1 MSLTLTPPP
10 PPPPFAS
17 PPPRRP
23 PAAGAA
29 AYPSS
34 AAAGTPSSRLRVS
47 CRATCRAPP
56 SPSIAELEPPRRRG
70 EGPSLYEILRVRE
83 NASAREIKAAYRALA
98 KAHHPDAAGRD
109 GRDFIEIHGA
119 YETLSDPAARAV
131 YDLSLGVGAGAAAS
145 TGRRRPRPTAR
156 GGAGGFC
163 PTRRW
168 ETDQCW

>member
-10 PPPPFAS
+10 PPPSFAS

-23 PAAGAA
+23 VAGAA
-29 AYPSS
+29 AYP
-34 AAAGTPSSRLRVS
+34 AAAAAAARTPTSRHRVS

-56 SPSIAELEPPRRRG
+56 SPSIAELEPLPRRG

-131 YDLSLGVGAGAAAS
+131 YDLSLGGGAAAS
-145 TGRRRPRPTAR
+145 GIGRGRRPR
-156 GGAGGFC
+156 GVGGFC